1 MDSFD
6 PMNDFPLEDDL
17 LDLSINASQKDE
29 FNDLTLVGFII
40 SDKTLTFRVVRAILT
55 SWNLGSHLQIS
66 ALDRNMISCTFNK
79 VEDKNRIFKS
89 KRTYYSVSH
98 LATEP
103 DCIWIGFYPL
113 ILLDSDL

>member
-55 SWNLGSHLQIS
+55 S
-66 ALDRNMISCTFNK
+66 
-79 VEDKNRIFKS
+79 
-89 KRTYYSVSH
+89 
-98 LATEP
+98 
-103 DCIWIGFYPL
+103 
-113 ILLDSDL
+113 